1 MEITKNNLTFII
13 VTFKS
18 SKVIIDCLNSLPREF
33 PKLIVE
39 NSSDKD
45 LKKKLEQNYDNLKVI
60 LSNNIGMGPGN
71 NIGIKEC
78 KTDYVYII
86 NPDVRFKNNTMNEL
100 ISSIKNINDFAIL
113 SPISNKDQYPN
124 YKLDSNNF
132 NLEKNILPV
141 KEIDGYSM
149 IINKKK
155 FVDQNFFDENFFM
168 YLENVDLCFRKKNE
182 GEKIF
187 IVKNS
192 KIEHLGAKAVDEK
205 YFEETELSR
214 NWHWMWSKFYFNKK
228 HYGFFLALFKIFFN
242 FSSSFFKYFFYLI
255 TLQYKK
261 KNIYKMR
268 LCGLLNSILGKKS
281 WYRPKIN

>member
-168 YLENVDLCFRKKNE
+168 YLKCRSMF
-182 GEKIF
+182 
-187 IVKNS
+187 
-192 KIEHLGAKAVDEK
+192 
-205 YFEETELSR
+205 
-214 NWHWMWSKFYFNKK
+214 
-228 HYGFFLALFKIFFN
+228 
-242 FSSSFFKYFFYLI
+242 
-255 TLQYKK
+255 
-261 KNIYKMR
+261 
-268 LCGLLNSILGKKS
+268 
-281 WYRPKIN
+281 